1 MPHSERRGED
11 LARSPRTPFA
21 SSWILTPIT
30 DPGTEKDA
38 KVGGR
43 KRGGEGSVLTLEA
56 VFTHTY
62 TVSYN
67 MILESSNIVSCCDVH
82 RIQLDVTCT
91 ACKHVVLTASRWGRI

>member
-1 MPHSERRGED
+1 MGWSGGVLKGSCAAFGEEGQD

-56 VFTHTY
+56 VFTQDIHCFLQY
-62 TVSYN
+62 DLGVIKYCL
-67 MILESSNIVSCCDVH
+67 ML
-82 RIQLDVTCT
+82 
-91 ACKHVVLTASRWGRI
+91 

>member
-38 KVGGR
+38 KVGGGG
-43 KRGGEGSVLTLEA
+43 KGVGRGR
-56 VFTHTY
+56 Y
-62 TVSYN
+62 
-67 MILESSNIVSCCDVH
+67 
-82 RIQLDVTCT
+82 
-91 ACKHVVLTASRWGRI
+91 

>member
-21 SSWILTPIT
+21 SSCILTPIT
-30 DPGTEKDA
+30 DPGTEEDA

-56 VFTHTY
+56 VFTQDIHCFLQY
-62 TVSYN
+62 DLGVIKYCL
-67 MILESSNIVSCCDVH
+67 ML
-82 RIQLDVTCT
+82 
-91 ACKHVVLTASRWGRI
+91 